1 MTLNISLQPEYVAS
15 VAGLPVSN
23 SLLTSL
29 LVTAVLAAVILTGV
43 FRKKPKSFIVR
54 ATRYLLFGLLKL
66 SEMIL
71 GSRKRAEAVIPIV
84 ATFFVFITAAN
95 LLALVPGFL
104 GSFYVATPSGQ
115 VPLLRS
121 PNSDLNTTL
130 ALALVAV
137 AATQYFSLRK
147 LGAGLYLKRFIDL
160 KSPLRFFMGFFEII
174 SESVK
179 VLSFSFRLFGNIF
192 AGEVLLLVIAFLVP
206 YLVPVPFML
215 LEMFVGIIQAFI
227 FSMLTLS
234 FIRTASIRR

>member
-66 SEMIL
+66 SEIIL

-147 LGAGLYLKRFIDL
+147 LGASLYQ
-160 KSPLRFFMGFFEII
+160 
-174 SESVK
+174 
-179 VLSFSFRLFGNIF
+179 
-192 AGEVLLLVIAFLVP
+192 LVICCA
-206 YLVPVPFML
+206 
-215 LEMFVGIIQAFI
+215 A
-227 FSMLTLS
+227 S
-234 FIRTASIRR
+234 FIADAASR